1 MTMYPLATLAL
12 AAVLPQQAVEHPL
25 PPRTEQPPG
34 VVALVGAT
42 LYPVTGPPIESGV
55 MLVEEGRIRAIGADL
70 DVPAGAT
77 VLDLAGMSVMPGIV
91 ESHSHMGLKQ
101 IYRPETGSDNN
112 ELSKPINSEVRAIDG
127 LATQDPAFGLALAAG
142 ITTMQ
147 ITTGSRSFASGQGA
161 VVKLRGH
168 SVDEMWFAE
177 GGLKFAMRIQS
188 RNQWGT
194 PVPEILVL
202 LRERLQEAQR
212 YREALDAHA
221 RGERAQPPEWNPQ
234 LEALGRALSRELP
247 VGVHAHGVEP
257 MSAAIALR
265 DEFGLDL
272 YIHHADATLELA
284 EELAEKGIPISF
296 GPVLPGM
303 GRDDPELAGAVRLAE
318 LGGSVS
324 FHQDHPDG
332 PQYWLRQS
340 AALFVRK
347 GMSEADALRG
357 LTIEPAKIF
366 RIDDRI
372 GSLEPGKD
380 ADFVV
385 LDGPPLEW
393 ESRVRQVFIEGVRV
407 WSQSSSAATQPVS
420 DDRGPGGEE

>member
-1 MTMYPLATLAL
+1 MCCLANLVLVLA
-12 AAVLPQQAVEHPL
+12 LPQQAVQHPL
-25 PPRTEQPPG
+25 PPRTEQASG
-34 VVALVGAT
+34 VFAVVGAT
-42 LYPVTGPPIESGV
+42 LYPVTSPPIEGGV
-55 MLVEEGRIRAIGADL
+55 MIVEGGRIRAIGADVE
-70 DVPAGAT
+70 VPSDAT
-77 VLDLAGMSVMPGIV
+77 VIDFTGMSVMPGIV

-101 IYRPETGSDNN
+101 LFRPETGSDNN
-112 ELSKPINSEVRAIDG
+112 ELSKPINAEVRAIDG
-127 LATQDPAFGLALAAG
+127 LATQDPAFALALAAG

-147 ITTGSRSFASGQGA
+147 ITTGSRSFASGQGV

-168 SVDEMWFAE
+168 SVDEMWFAD

-188 RNQWGT
+188 RNQWGL
-194 PVPEILVL
+194 PVPEILIM
-202 LRERLQEAQR
+202 LRERLQEAQQ
-212 YREALDAHA
+212 YRASVAAHA
-221 RGERAQPPEWNPQ
+221 RGERATPPEWNPQ
-234 LEALGRALSRELP
+234 LEALGKALSRELP

-257 MSAAIALR
+257 MRAAIALK

-296 GPVLPGM
+296 GPVLPSM
-303 GRDDPELAGAVRLAE
+303 GRDDPELAGPVRLAE

-332 PQYWLRQS
+332 PQYFLRQT

-347 GMSEADALRG
+347 GMSETDALRA
-357 LTIEPAKIF
+357 LTFEPAKIF

-372 GSLEPGKD
+372 GSLEAGKD
-380 ADFVV
+380 ADFIV

-393 ESRVRQVFIEGVRV
+393 ESRVRHVFIEGVRV
-407 WSQSSSAATQPVS
+407 LSQESDTSA
-420 DDRGPGGEE
+420 GPTREGTNRSIGR